1 MSFVHLH
8 VHSHFSLLDGLV
20 NIPKACAKAKE
31 LGMPAL
37 AITDHGNLFSAVH
50 FFNAAKKVG
59 IKPILGIEA
68 YIAPEKRQNKS
79 TVSEITG
86 APLPRYYHILLLVKN
101 KIGYQNLIHLA
112 SQAYLEGIYYK
123 PRIDKDL
130 LFKHSEGLI
139 CCSAC
144 LGGEIPR
151 LIQANKLTEAKERMQ
166 EFKTVFGN
174 DYYFEIMRHGIEE
187 QNTVNEVGIQL
198 ARSLQ
203 IPLVATND
211 VHYLN
216 KEDVELHNILLNIQK
231 SGESS
236 SSKRETE
243 SQEFYLKSPEEMQ
256 KLFADVP
263 DAITNTLKIADD
275 CNFEYKFDCFH
286 FPKVDVPANMSEADY
301 LTQVAWE
308 GFAQRYPGE
317 PKDGEAGKRLQ
328 FELDVINRMGFPTY
342 FLVVR
347 DFTIYAKDQLD
358 MEVGCARG
366 SVGGSVVAYC
376 LRITE
381 IDPIKYGLMF
391 ERFLNPERV
400 SMPDIDMDFPESR
413 RQEVINYVTQKYGS
427 ECVSQI
433 MTVNYIKARTA
444 IRDVGR
450 VLNVPLFKIDKFA
463 KSIPG
468 SYSLSDLQID
478 KDDPPLIKDAKT
490 AAWEMINTDPDIKTV
505 FQHAQALEGTPR
517 HIGVHAAGVVIADQ
531 AIYNYV
537 PMSKEKESITTQFDM
552 TVLESLGLLKMDF
565 LGLRTLDVI
574 RNAVNLIKQ
583 RRNVHVDVHNLP
595 MDDVATCTMLSEGHT
610 KGVFQCDSGGMCKLI
625 KEIAPQSMFDCVPI
639 VALYRPGPLE
649 SGMVQTYLDCRQGK
663 QEPVSFYPTVE
674 HITKDTYHQLIFQEQ
689 IMQLSQIMCG
699 FSVGKADE
707 LRKAIGKKDPEK
719 LAKLR
724 KEFVDGAVKTNP
736 TDSQV
741 EHIADE
747 LYSKIE
753 FFGRYCFNKAH
764 SAAYGLIMYQTAYL
778 KANYPVEYMCAL
790 LTSVMGKDKDKHFI
804 PYLREVKRM
813 GLTVLPPC
821 INRSIAEF
829 DIEDDKTMIFGLAGI
844 KGVSDATVA
853 EIIEART
860 AAPFQDFYDFLERV
874 KLNANVIKALI
885 HGGAFDCFKVSRK
898 SMADKISGDILKK
911 VAFQRK
917 EKEIGQISMF
927 EDEETGE
934 SVYGKLNAEE
944 YDEKELLALEKE
956 LTGVY
961 LSKHPMDKY
970 KNYLSEI
977 TDIQGIN
984 KLVDMEDG
992 QAVIVAGI
1000 VTQAKT
1006 IVTKKGDAMAFITLE
1021 DKSGDIE
1028 VVVFASVYENHGD
1041 TISQDK
1047 AVLLEG
1053 YLQIEEVEND
1063 SEQVTSKE
1071 AKIICLGA
1079 SNLDKLLKN
1088 KKRYI
1093 PSPAYVQHRQHKT
1106 KRSNKPK
1113 PAANKNETPQA
1124 ENKSLLPRKIRIFL
1138 PPENVPILMDAIK
1151 KHYQQGLVGI
1161 EVCIGKPNSAAII
1174 IELPLQVDL
1183 HGVQSIFQIKGL
1195 SCKAIY

>member
-8 VHSHFSLLDGLV
+8 VHSHFSLLDGLI
-20 NIPKACAKAKE
+20 NIPKACIRAKE
-31 LGMPAL
+31 LGMPAI

-50 FFNAAKKVG
+50 FFNAAKKAN

-68 YIAPEKRQNKS
+68 YIAPEKRQLRS
-79 TVSEITG
+79 TISEATG
-86 APLPRYYHILLLVKN
+86 APIPRYYHILLLVKN
-101 KIGYQNLIHLA
+101 KTGYQNLIHLA
-112 SQAYLEGIYYK
+112 SQAYLSGIYYK
-123 PRIDKDL
+123 PRIDKDI
-130 LFKHSEGLI
+130 LFQHSEGLI

-151 LIQANKLTEAKERMQ
+151 LIQANKITEARDVMK
-166 EFKTVFGN
+166 EFKTVFGE
-174 DYYFEIMRHGIEE
+174 DFYFEIMRHGIEE
-187 QNTVNEVGIQL
+187 QEHVNEVGIQI
-198 ARSLQ
+198 ARSLD

-216 KEDVELHNILLNIQK
+216 KEDVVLHNILLNIQK
-231 SGESS
+231 SGEGS
-236 SSKRETE
+236 SSKREAG
-243 SQEFYLKSPEEMQ
+243 SKEFYFKSPQEMQ
-256 KLFADVP
+256 ELFSDVP
-263 DAITNTLKIADD
+263 DAIENTLKIADKCD
-275 CNFEYKFDCFH
+275 FEYKFDCFH
-286 FPKVDVPANMSEADY
+286 FPKVDLPPNLSEADY

-308 GFAQRYPGE
+308 GFAKRYPNE
-317 PKDGEAGKRLQ
+317 SKDSEAGQRLK
-328 FELDVINRMGFPTY
+328 FELDVIIRMGFPTY

-347 DFTIYAKDQLD
+347 DFTIYAKDVLN

-381 IDPIKYGLMF
+381 IDPVKYGLMF

-413 RQEVINYVTQKYGS
+413 RQEIIDYVTEKYGAD
-427 ECVSQI
+427 CVSQI

-450 VLNVPLFKIDKFA
+450 VLNVPLAKIDKFA
-463 KSIPG
+463 KAIPS
-468 SYSLSDLQID
+468 SYSLSDLQPQD
-478 KDDPPLIKDAKT
+478 DDPPIIKEAKN
-490 AAWEMINTDPDIKTV
+490 AALEMINTDPEIKTV
-505 FQHAQALEGTPR
+505 FGHAQALEGTPR

-537 PMSKEKESITTQFDM
+537 PMAKEKDSITTQFDM
-552 TVLESLGLLKMDF
+552 NVLENLGLLKMDF

-574 RNAVNLIKQ
+574 RNAVELIK
-583 RRNVHVDVHNLP
+583 RRKNIFVDVHQLP
-595 MDDVATCTMLSEGHT
+595 MDDANTCNMLSEGHT

-625 KEIAPQSMFDCVPI
+625 KEIAPKNMFDCVPI

-663 QEPVSFYPTVE
+663 QEPECLYPTIE

-724 KEFVDGAVKTNP
+724 AEFVQGAIATNP
-736 TDSQV
+736 NDPNV
-741 EHIADE
+741 EQIADE

-778 KANYPVEYMCAL
+778 KANYPIEYMCAL

-813 GLTVLPPC
+813 GISVMPPC
-821 INRSIAEF
+821 INKSIAEF
-829 DIEDDKTMIFGLAGI
+829 DIEDDKTLIFGLAGI
-844 KGVSDATVA
+844 KGVSDATVV
-853 EIIEART
+853 EIIEARNE
-860 AAPFQDFYDFLERV
+860 APFSDFYDFLERV

-885 HGGAFDCFKVSRK
+885 HSGAMDCFKVPRK
-898 SMADKISGDILKK
+898 TMAEKINGDILKK

-927 EDEETGE
+927 EEEETGE
-934 SVYGKLNAEE
+934 TIYGKLDLNNE
-944 YDEKELLALEKE
+944 YNEKELLGLEKE

-961 LSKHPMDKY
+961 LSKHPMDRFKD
-970 KNYLSEI
+970 YLSEI
-977 TDIQGIN
+977 TDIQNIN
-984 KLVDMEDG
+984 RLIEMEHG
-992 QAVIVAGI
+992 QSVIVAGI
-1000 VTQAKT
+1000 ITQAKV
-1006 IVTKKGDAMAFITLE
+1006 IVTKKGDSMAFVTLE

-1041 TISQDK
+1041 TISQDR

-1053 YLQIEEVEND
+1053 YLQIEEVENEN
-1063 SEQVTSKE
+1063 EQVTSKE
-1071 AKIICLGA
+1071 AKLICLGA
-1079 SNLDKLLKN
+1079 NNLSKLVRS

-1093 PSPAYVQHRQHKT
+1093 PSNAFVRHRQNK
-1106 KRSNKPK
+1106 NKPSRPSRTQTVQK
-1113 PAANKNETPQA
+1113 PAPE
-1124 ENKSLLPRKIRIFL
+1124 ENKSLLPQKLRIFL
-1138 PPENVPILMDAIK
+1138 PPENVSILMEAIK
-1151 KHYQQGLVGI
+1151 KYYQPGLVGI
-1161 EVCIGKPNSAAII
+1161 EVCIGKPNSAGVI

-1183 HGVQSIFQIKGL
+1183 HGVKSIFQIKGL